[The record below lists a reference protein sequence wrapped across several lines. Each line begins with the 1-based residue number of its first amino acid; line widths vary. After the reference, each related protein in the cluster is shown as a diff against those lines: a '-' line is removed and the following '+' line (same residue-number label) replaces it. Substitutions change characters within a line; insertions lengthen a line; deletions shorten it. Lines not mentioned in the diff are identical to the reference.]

1 MGLGIFGCQKKESL
15 LEKAKNELELSEAIR
30 QEKNIVK
37 SQISRNIYDDKNL
50 IRDIRDQSFN
60 KHVVPKLKSIV
71 SDLGTNFI
79 QIVFCQFLEE
89 IELRIKNEK
98 YYDFEEIKKKFI
110 IFYRDVNEDCS
121 YNSLMN
127 KTKEFN
133 EYLNNKQKFD

>member
-98 YYDFEEIKKKFI
+98 Y
-110 IFYRDVNEDCS
+110 
-121 YNSLMN
+121 
-127 KTKEFN
+127 
-133 EYLNNKQKFD
+133 

>member
-1 MGLGIFGCQKKESL
+1 M
-15 LEKAKNELELSEAIR
+15 
-30 QEKNIVK
+30 
-37 SQISRNIYDDKNL
+37 
-50 IRDIRDQSFN
+50 
-60 KHVVPKLKSIV
+60 
-71 SDLGTNFI
+71 
-79 QIVFCQFLEE
+79 
-89 IELRIKNEK
+89 IKNDK

>member
-1 MGLGIFGCQKKESL
+1 MF
-15 LEKAKNELELSEAIR
+15 
-30 QEKNIVK
+30 
-37 SQISRNIYDDKNL
+37 YL
-50 IRDIRDQSFN
+50 I
-60 KHVVPKLKSIV
+60 HVVPKLKSIV